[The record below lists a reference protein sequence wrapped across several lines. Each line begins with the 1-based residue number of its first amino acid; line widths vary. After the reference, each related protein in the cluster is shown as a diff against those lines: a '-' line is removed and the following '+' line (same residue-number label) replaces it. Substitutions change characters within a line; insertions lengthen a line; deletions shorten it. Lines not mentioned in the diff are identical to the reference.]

1 MGYWMKDIFSKNPI
15 RMTGAMLARSAFKE
29 LKEIGDAEE
38 LGGAP
43 LLGIKGICVI
53 GHGSSTPKAVRNAI
67 RVASDFVRFNINEK
81 ITQRIIE
88 TNMMIHEKDKSENSE
103 SAHGNE

>member
-1 MGYWMKDIFSKNPI
+1 MHWMKDIFSKNPV
-15 RMTGAMLARSAFKE
+15 RLTGAMLARSAFKE

-43 LLGIKGICVI
+43 LLGIKGVCVI

-67 RVASDFVRFNINEK
+67 RVASDFVRLGINEK
-81 ITQRIIE
+81 ITSRIIE
-88 TNMMIHEKDKSENSE
+88 TDMIANEETDKNLPVENIE
-103 SAHGNE
+103 